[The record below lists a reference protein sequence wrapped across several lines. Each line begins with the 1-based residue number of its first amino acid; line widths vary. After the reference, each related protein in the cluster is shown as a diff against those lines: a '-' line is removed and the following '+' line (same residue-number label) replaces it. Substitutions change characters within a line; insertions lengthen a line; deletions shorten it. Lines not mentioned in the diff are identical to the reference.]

1 MRVLIVSHGH
11 PAFSIGGAEVASHA
25 LFRGLDAL
33 PGVEAHY
40 LARTHSPVARHEET
54 PLMSLRQGPRETF
67 VHLDA
72 YDHRWISS
80 RAIADLAGPV
90 ADWLRG
96 LAPDV
101 VHFHH
106 LIGFG
111 AEMLALVRR
120 VLPRAAIVV
129 TFHEYLSICLNHG
142 QMVKT
147 GRHRL
152 CSRSSPA
159 ECAACFPDWTPEAVH
174 LRERFLKDHLL
185 LADAYVSPS
194 RFLAD
199 RHVAWGL
206 PEERF
211 AVIENGLAESP
222 SAPPRPVPEGGRR
235 ARFGFFGQVTEFKG
249 LPVLLDAIARVPGA
263 VWGDDAAL
271 MVFGGN
277 LENQPEAFRERFEKL
292 MQAAGR
298 RARFFGPYRGDE
310 LPRLMGSVDWVVMPS
325 IWWENSPVVIQEAF
339 HHRRPLI
346 CSDIG
351 GMAEKV
357 RDGIDGI
364 HFRAGSAEDLAD
376 KLTLALTDPTLWPRL
391 AAGVPKPLTAAGCAR
406 AHLGLY
412 RRILAA
418 RHGESMP
425 EPAQAPPRRAAKSP
439 RVQASS
445 ALAVQSPARGGA
457 GAARREIMR

>member
-25 LFRGLDAL
+25 LFRGLDAIE
-33 PGVEAHY
+33 GVEAHY
-40 LARTHSPVARHEET
+40 LARTHSPVPRHEET

-67 VHLDA
+67 VHLDG

-80 RAIADLAGPV
+80 RAIGDLAGPV
-90 ADWLRG
+90 ADWLAD

-111 AEMLALVRR
+111 AEVLALVRR
-120 VLPRAAIVV
+120 VLPKAAIVV

-152 CSRSSPA
+152 CSRASPA
-159 ECAACFPDWTPEAVH
+159 ECSGCFPEWTPEAVH

-194 RFLAD
+194 RFLAG

-211 AVIENGLAESP
+211 HVIENGLATSP
-222 SAPPRPVPEGGRR
+222 AAPARALPSSGRR

-249 LPVLLDAIARVPGA
+249 LPVLLDAVARVPESA
-263 VWGDDAAL
+263 WGDDAAL
-271 MVFGGN
+271 MVLGGN
-277 LENQPEAFRERFEKL
+277 LEHQPEALRERFEKL

-298 RARFFGPYRGDE
+298 RARFIGAYRSED
-310 LPRLMGSVDWVVMPS
+310 LPKLMGAVDWVVMPS

-357 RDGIDGI
+357 RDGIDGL

-376 KLTLALTDPTLWPRL
+376 KLSLALTEPALWERLVRNAPR
-391 AAGVPKPLTAAGCAR
+391 PLDAAGCAET
-406 AHLGLY
+406 HLALY
-412 RRILAA
+412 RRLLGGGLAEA
-418 RHGESMP
+418 DPSRIGRQ
-425 EPAQAPPRRAAKSP
+425 PAQRGRL
-439 RVQASS
+439 QGSS
-445 ALAVQSPARGGA
+445 ALPVHSRGPRGGA
-457 GAARREIMR
+457 GTARREVMR